1 MMERVFFWITWGV
14 ISFWALKTFYF
25 SFAKE
30 KIERLRKAALGFH
43 LAILILAF
51 LPWLPPALGGTSG
64 LMLTLTGNM
73 LAILF
78 LALII
83 LSSILFFTKKP
94 FLMKVAAGLTFTNTF
109 ILFALMYSLR
119 LTTFTLTLYDLAPII
134 AFLVLLICNVTVLL
148 LWQQLQLKEKG
159 VKSRPSKSVRA
170 VIIAGV
176 SILIVLGL
184 FMFRSQ
190 VDNGQGGINHVS
202 QLAEVQS
209 FKKAVEENG
218 RSKFAITV
226 DRQDRSHSVIK
237 VFESFPDHITTF
249 NWYRVDNKTGKIEK
263 LDIATDTWHGVK

>member
-119 LTTFTLTLYDLAPII
+119 STPFTLTLYDLAPII
-134 AFLVLLICNVTVLL
+134 AFLVLLICDVTVLL
-148 LWQQLQLKEKG
+148 LWQQMQLKEKG
-159 VKSRPSKSVRA
+159 VKKKTPKVNR
-170 VIIAGV
+170 IIIFV
-176 SILIVLGL
+176 SIAIFTLLGL
-184 FMFRSQ
+184 FVFGIKG
-190 VDNGQGGINHVS
+190 DNGQKGINLVL
-202 QLAEVQS
+202 QLQEVQE

-218 RSKFAITV
+218 RSKFSIAV
-226 DRQDRSHSVIK
+226 DRQDEPYSVIK
-237 VFESFPDHITTF
+237 VFEAFPDHITTF
-249 NWYRVDNKTGKIEK
+249 NWYRVDNKARKIEK